1 MTTPIREFFLA
12 RMEGL
17 DYVKFVPFVFAIIH
31 VTALKGFFCLFTLWR
46 NIMREIKA
54 RMTVPLRLGSHLSS
68 CMSAKGKL
76 QIQVLVGLTAWI
88 PQDVGYSCREIYLEK
103 WEWYNKLFLKGGLLK
118 KKKNHQR
125 LLFQSES
132 PLKSSVLASSCRQH
146 LIFYVMIICFYCL
159 FSCQKRLLQR

>member
-1 MTTPIREFFLA
+1 MSQTTLQIKISTDLPGIMTTPIREFFLA

-118 KKKNHQR
+118 KKKIISDYYFNQN
-125 LLFQSES
+125 LL
-132 PLKSSVLASSCRQH
+132 
-146 LIFYVMIICFYCL
+146 
-159 FSCQKRLLQR
+159 